1 MTSTALKAL
10 TATTG
15 TRTDCWNTPPEFVGD
30 VLEFF
35 DNKLDLDPCCNDIE
49 NPNVTAKK
57 YFTEKDN
64 GLAHSW
70 VADSVFMNHPYSNS
84 KEWIPY
90 AVSQYQLGHAKELVL
105 LIKMDVSTRWWKSI
119 STYPFLAIN
128 KRLKFGNGKGA
139 APFQSA
145 IVYLGDRLGKFRR
158 IFGKYGTLYMPVVE
172 VSQEK
177 LNPLADVLY

>member
-49 NPNVTAKK
+49 NPNVPAKK
-57 YFTEKDN
+57 LFDEKMN
-64 GLAHSW
+64 GLAQDW
-70 VADSVFMNHPYSNS
+70 VAESVFMNHPYSNS

-90 AVSQYQLGHAKELVL
+90 AVSQYELGHAKELVL
-105 LIKMDVSTRWWKSI
+105 LIKMDVSTKWWNSLSK
-119 STYPFLAIN
+119 YPFLAVN
-128 KRLKFGNGKGA
+128 RRLKFGDGRGA

-145 IVYLGDRLGKFRR
+145 VVYLGEDLDRFNDV
-158 IFGKYGTLYMPVVE
+158 FGKYGTLYVPHRNLSHDMQTNL
-172 VSQEK
+172 SK
-177 LNPLADVLY
+177 LL